1 MKLRGFSVQEI
12 RDMKIRVAQPGEPVE
27 QVDKDIWKER
37 ARRFLKRE
45 SGRQQELEDTAVV
58 RKRLRPPA
66 RLPSFD
72 LLLAKSNALTCVS
85 GNGLDAY
92 VPKDTELW
100 RNVNRLRFVLNY

>member
-1 MKLRGFSVQEI
+1 
-12 RDMKIRVAQPGEPVE
+12 MKIRLAQPGEPVE

-37 ARRFLKRE
+37 ARQFLKRE
-45 SGRQQELEDTAVV
+45 AGRQHELEQDTAVV

-72 LLLAKSNALTCVS
+72 LLLAKNNALACVT

-92 VPKDTELW
+92 VPKDTEPR
-100 RNVNRLRFVLNY
+100 RNLNRISIILIIIGEIARN